1 MHEYQKKR
9 LTKWVLR
16 KCVILKD
23 MFLVVWEE
31 QEPGNWYRWEE
42 KRERAP
48 ALQMQFSILL
58 IIAPGKGKSEN
69 FGRGSVPGNGCVYRP
84 SGLVLSG
91 P

>member
-9 LTKWVLR
+9 LTKWALR

-23 MFLVVWEE
+23 ILLVVWEE

-48 ALQMQFSILL
+48 ALQMQFSIPL
-58 IIAPGKGKSEN
+58 IIPPGKGKS
-69 FGRGSVPGNGCVYRP
+69 RKT
-84 SGLVLSG
+84 LVVG
-91 P
+91 QFPVTAAFIVQVDWF